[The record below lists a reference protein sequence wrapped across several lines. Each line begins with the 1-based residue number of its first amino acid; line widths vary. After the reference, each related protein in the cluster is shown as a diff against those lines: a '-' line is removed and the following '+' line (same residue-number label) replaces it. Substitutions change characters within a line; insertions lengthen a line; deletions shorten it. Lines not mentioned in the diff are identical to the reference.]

1 MSKSNLTNGMVSFL
15 GRWRQWCVTKE
26 KCEELYQ
33 KGGSIDNQLETITS
47 IGNDLEDILVNI
59 KRKKVKNQAFSW
71 NQQVYSFHLSLLTQH
86 EKKKL
91 EMVDES
97 FLSTF
102 TRVYSKRN
110 GCYGSPDV
118 SKEEMEA
125 SESKQKYALS
135 TCSRCTFVLS
145 VHLRQS
151 DEITEDVSSDESLS
165 EQLQFG
171 YDWVFSE

>member
-1 MSKSNLTNGMVSFL
+1 MIIVSILLHAEFGQNHL
-15 GRWRQWCVTKE
+15 ESAPNFKIAYGLIFWANILKMWRKPI
-26 KCEELYQ
+26 Y
-33 KGGSIDNQLETITS
+33 DF
-47 IGNDLEDILVNI
+47 EDFLVNI
-59 KRKKVKNQAFSW
+59 KCRKVKNQAFIW
-71 NQQVYSFHLSLLTQH
+71 NQQVYSFHLSLLTHH
-86 EKKKL
+86 ERKKL
-91 EMVDES
+91 EMGDES

-102 TRVYSKRN
+102 TRLYSKRK
-110 GCYGSPDV
+110 GCFDSPDV
-118 SKEEMEA
+118 SKEEMET

-151 DEITEDVSSDESLS
+151 DEITEDDSSDESLS

>member
-1 MSKSNLTNGMVSFL
+1 MVIVSILLHAEFGQNDHL
-15 GRWRQWCVTKE
+15 ESAPNFKIAYGLIFWANILKMWRKPIYDV
-26 KCEELYQ
+26 
-33 KGGSIDNQLETITS
+33 
-47 IGNDLEDILVNI
+47 EDFLVNI
-59 KRKKVKNQAFSW
+59 KRKKVKNQAFIW
-71 NQQVYSFHLSLLTQH
+71 NQQVYSFHLSLLTQD

-91 EMVDES
+91 EMGDES

-102 TRVYSKRN
+102 TRLYSKRN
-110 GCYGSPDV
+110 GCFDSPDV

-151 DEITEDVSSDESLS
+151 DEITEDISSDES
-165 EQLQFG
+165 FG